1 MKSVVLQAITELEHG
16 LTPNKKPKSGEVN
29 YPEKVTLKWL
39 FVHVPVS
46 FWLWAGGIVLIVL
59 AARIE
64 LGSSQIY
71 QDTIKPLIS
80 ALKN

>member
-1 MKSVVLQAITELEHG
+1 MKNVVFQAITELEHG

-29 YPEKVTLKWL
+29 YPEKVTLQWL

-46 FWLWAGGIVLIVL
+46 FWLWAGSILLIVL
-59 AARIE
+59 VAGIT

-71 QDTIKPLIS
+71 QETIKPLIS